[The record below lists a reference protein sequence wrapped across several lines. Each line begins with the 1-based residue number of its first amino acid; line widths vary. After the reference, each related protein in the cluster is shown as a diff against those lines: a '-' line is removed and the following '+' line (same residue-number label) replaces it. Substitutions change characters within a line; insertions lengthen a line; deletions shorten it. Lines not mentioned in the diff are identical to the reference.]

1 MPFACCHHSTN
12 GSYCSAD
19 LRSFSTRIRQA
30 CEAPREMADER
41 NVSVRPLERRDHG
54 RVLELNQAS
63 VQELS
68 PLDEQR
74 LEYILALAH
83 RSLVVES
90 DGEVV
95 AFAIAVAPHT
105 NYDSAN
111 YAWLSERFERFLY
124 LDRIAVD
131 ARFRRHGFGAQL
143 YDAMESSAEPFGRM
157 VCDVNIRPPN
167 EASLAFH
174 TARGYE
180 RVGTLQHGA
189 VKTVALLSKE
199 L

>member
-1 MPFACCHHSTN
+1 MIVRELTR
-12 GSYCSAD
+12 AD
-19 LRSFSTRIRQA
+19 WPALLR
-30 CEAPREMADER
+30 
-41 NVSVRPLERRDHG
+41 
-54 RVLELNQAS
+54 LNQAS
-63 VQELS
+63 VRELS
-68 PLDEQR
+68 ELDEQR
-74 LEYILALAH
+74 LAYILALAH

-90 DGEVV
+90 GGEVV
-95 AFAIAVAPHT
+95 AFAIAVAPDT

-131 ARFRRHGFGAQL
+131 SRFRRHGIGAQL
-143 YDAMESSAEPFGRM
+143 YDAMESSAAQFGRM

-180 RVGTLQHGA
+180 RVGSLQHGSL
-189 VKTVALLSKE
+189 KTVALLSKE